1 MRERRVSF
9 TGAHGDELSARL
21 STPPD
26 GLIRA
31 YALFAHCF
39 TCSKDLKPVK
49 HITRAL
55 TQAGIAVL
63 RFDFTG
69 LGESEGDFRDTTF
82 SSNIED
88 LLAAAAY
95 MEQELEGPAILV
107 GHSLGGA
114 AMLHAAGRIE
124 SSRAVATIGAP
135 FDPAHVTHTFG
146 DKLSEIEEEGDA
158 EVRIAGRPFTV
169 ERKFLRDIEGHRTEQ
184 ALAALAQPVLFFH
197 SPVDN
202 VVGIDNAAK
211 LYTAA
216 RHPKSFVSLDDAD
229 HLLLD
234 EVDSR
239 YVGDVL
245 AAWAGR
251 YIETREEE
259 ERSDPSKKAE
269 TPSGDQVSARTGRE
283 GYVTEILASGHALL
297 ADEPTS
303 AGGTDLGPN
312 PYDLLAAAL
321 GACTTIT
328 LRMYAQRK
336 EWPLEEASVRLRH
349 RKVHQQDEEACADR
363 EVRMDSIEREVT
375 LEGPLDEEQRAR
387 LMEIADR
394 CPVHRTL
401 SAGVVIETRE
411 TEDA

>member
-1 MRERRVSF
+1 MQERRVSF
-9 TGAHGDELSARL
+9 NGAHGDILSARL
-21 STPPD
+21 SNPPD
-26 GLIRA
+26 GRIRA
-31 YALFAHCF
+31 CALFAHCF

-88 LLAAAAY
+88 LLAAAEY
-95 MEQELEGPAILV
+95 MEQELDGPAILL

-158 EVRIAGRPFTV
+158 EVRIAGRSFTV

-184 ALAALAQPVLFFH
+184 ALATLNKPVLFFH
-197 SPVDN
+197 SPVDE
-202 VVGIDNAAK
+202 VVGIENAAK

-216 RHPKSFVSLDDAD
+216 RHPKSFVSLDDAG

-234 EVDSR
+234 EHDAR

-245 AAWAGR
+245 AAWASR
-251 YIETREEE
+251 YVEARETDRPSEDT
-259 ERSDPSKKAE
+259 RAASAPSD
-269 TPSGDQVSARTGRE
+269 DRVSARTGDE

-297 ADEPTS
+297 ADEPAA

-312 PYDLLAAAL
+312 PYDLLSAAL
-321 GACTTIT
+321 GACTTMT

-336 EWPLEEASVRLRH
+336 GWPLEEASVRLRH
-349 RKVHQQDEEACADR
+349 RKIHQQDEEACADR
-363 EVRMDSIEREVT
+363 EARMDRIEREVR
-375 LEGPLDEEQRAR
+375 LVGPLDEEQRAR

-401 SAGVVIETRE
+401 GAGVVIETRE
-411 TEDA
+411 SGDS